1 VNGRPT
7 EILRANYAFRL
18 VEVPAGASEVV
29 FTFRPWTV
37 PAGALVSLAAAA
49 LCVILWRAAPPT

>member
-1 VNGRPT
+1 
-7 EILRANYAFRL
+7 
-18 VEVPAGASEVV
+18 
-29 FTFRPWTV
+29 V